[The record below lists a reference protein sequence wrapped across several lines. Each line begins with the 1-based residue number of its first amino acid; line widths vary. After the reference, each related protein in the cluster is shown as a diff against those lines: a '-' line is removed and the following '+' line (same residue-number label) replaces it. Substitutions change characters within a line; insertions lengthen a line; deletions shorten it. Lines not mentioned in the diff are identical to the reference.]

1 MLFSQDK
8 KENDL
13 ILVRNQALEYAMAAA
28 KHSSHVTTER
38 IHTADV
44 LSDAEKYLKFLRTA

>member
-1 MLFSQDK
+1 MLFSADK

-13 ILVRNQALEYAMAAA
+13 IVLRNQALEYATHLAATNPGTTP
-28 KHSSHVTTER
+28 TTES
-38 IHTADV
+38 I

>member
-1 MLFSQDK
+1 MLFSTDR

-13 ILVRNQALEYAMAAA
+13 IVVRNQALEYATILARRATYPDMPP
-28 KHSSHVTTER
+28 TTES
-38 IHTADV
+38 I

>member
-1 MLFSQDK
+1 MLFSADK

-13 ILVRNQALEYAMAAA
+13 IVIRNQALEYAMAAA
-28 KHSSHVTTER
+28 KHSSHITTER

>member
-1 MLFSQDK
+1 MLFSADK

-13 ILVRNQALEYAMAAA
+13 IVLRNQALEYATHLACRANYPDR
-28 KHSSHVTTER
+28 SPTTET
-38 IHTADV
+38 I